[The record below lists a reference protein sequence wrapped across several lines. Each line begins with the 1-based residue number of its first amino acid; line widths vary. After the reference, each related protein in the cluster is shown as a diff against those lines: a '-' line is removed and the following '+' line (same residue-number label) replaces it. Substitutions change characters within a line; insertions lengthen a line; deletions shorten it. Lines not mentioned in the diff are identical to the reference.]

1 MFGFLST
8 LSLVYL
14 HTQGSVVVDAF
25 QSVLLAV
32 SLGVVRNLVL
42 LGNQTIMEAAFGFEF
57 SFSNLNLFQLLFL
70 CDC

>member
-14 HTQGSVVVDAF
+14 HAQGSIVVDAF
-25 QSVLLAV
+25 HYVLLAV

-42 LGNQTIMEAAFGFEF
+42 LGNQTIMEFAFGF
-57 SFSNLNLFQLLFL
+57 
-70 CDC
+70 